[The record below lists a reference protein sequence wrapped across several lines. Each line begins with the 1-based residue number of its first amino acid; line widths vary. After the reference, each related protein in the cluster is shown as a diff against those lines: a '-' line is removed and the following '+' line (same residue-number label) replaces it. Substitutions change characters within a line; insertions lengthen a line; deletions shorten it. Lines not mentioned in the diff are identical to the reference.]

1 MKNLKCPRDH
11 FECPLLSEFMRLQ
24 KECETL
30 RNLARID
37 ELTGLFNFRFLKN
50 TLERE
55 MERTRRSGLATG
67 LIMVDLDHFKQINDA
82 YGHENGNLALKE
94 TARIWKSHL
103 RKIDIPCRYGGEEFV
118 IILPNTKI
126 HDAIQTAERLR
137 TMLEAATLEVNGET
151 VRLTAS
157 FGVDEY
163 HGEENLTAEAFIHR
177 VDMFVLEA
185 KEKGRNRVSYDRRRI
200 ARPVTE
206 VTEEERQS
214 PFVKSADDGSD
225 GFR

>member
-1 MKNLKCPRDH
+1 MKNLKCPHDH
-11 FECPLLSEFMRLQ
+11 FKCPLPPEFNRLQ

-50 TLERE
+50 ALERE

-67 LIMVDLDHFKQINDA
+67 LIMVDLDHFKRINDT

-126 HDAIQTAERLR
+126 HDAIRTAERLR
-137 TMLEAATLEVNGET
+137 TTLGAATLEMKGET
-151 VRLTAS
+151 VALTAS

-163 HGEENLTAEAFIHR
+163 LGEENLTAEAFIHR

-185 KEKGRNRVSYDRRRI
+185 KEKGRNRVSYDRLRI

-206 VTEEERQS
+206 VTEEERKS
-214 PFVKSADDGSD
+214 LFVKPADNGSAR
-225 GFR
+225 FE